1 LIFLVGDGDDDD
13 DDDDGF
19 ADAAL
24 CLFAGTWR

>member
-24 CLFAGTWR
+24 CLFTGTWR